1 MKLEISFSLF
11 SHLARDGWDVS
22 VTDWRQSAL
31 LFPSVVRVSKVF
43 GLEEA
48 IITRR
53 LGKMSESDFASVVE
67 CFRKAV
73 Y

>member
-1 MKLEISFSLF
+1 MIT
-11 SHLARDGWDVS
+11 SHEARDGWDVL

-43 GLEEA
+43 GLEQD

-53 LGKMSESDFASVVE
+53 LGKMSERDFASVVE